1 MQLLKQQLNCVEQHH
16 QQFEFQRGHAAVA
29 GGPGDRGRPIR
40 REHSRGRHG
49 GTQPPSPDMTGLGDG
64 RLWSQAETPHPDTTG
79 DFDGKMPIPSYYP
92 KPPPGLEGIQATF
105 TPMAKGCVP
114 SAQTQRLDVQFVRR
128 LARELG
134 SNGWADCTPLAQ
146 TQRPAEPGC
155 AAVAEAPAGS
165 AAIARE
171 PVTVTPAGSAAVA
184 EEPDVRKCAP
194 QSAGTS
200 RPLDDQTAGKGKG
213 KTNSNKANRR
223 PAWIS
228 DPDKVSSDALLAQGF
243 FLKGGHSCQ
252 YALQDPVVFCNY
264 EHCGGGGEM
273 NYEHF
278 AKLKLSDRSY
288 DQHNLAL
295 KACREHAPSG
305 KAFPRQPIMLHAVY
319 HAKTGQEF
327 YVCKDGDPEKNGCGI
342 GRSCSGNFGETR

>member
-1 MQLLKQQLNCVEQHH
+1 MLCCLCCPCRVALFVSPPRLRALKNFLQAMNSVPMQLLKQQLNCVEQHH

-49 GTQPPSPDMTGLGDG
+49 GTQPSSPDMIGLGDG
-64 RLWSQAETPHPDTTG
+64 RLWSQAETPHPDTIG

-105 TPMAKGCVP
+105 TPMAKGCAP
-114 SAQTQRLDVQFVRR
+114 SAQTQRLDVQFVPR

-146 TQRPAEPGC
+146 TQRPAEPSNGCIPLAQAQRLDLQFGPQWRQC
-155 AAVAEAPAGS
+155 AAVAGAPAGS

-171 PVTVTPAGSAAVA
+171 PVTVAPAGSAAVA

-223 PAWIS
+223 PPWIAE
-228 DPDKVSSDALLAQGF
+228 PDKVSSDALLAQGF
-243 FLKGGHSCQ
+243 FSKVGIHVSTLSKTQSFSATTSIVVVVVGG
-252 YALQDPVVFCNY
+252 
-264 EHCGGGGEM
+264 
-273 NYEHF
+273 
-278 AKLKLSDRSY
+278 
-288 DQHNLAL
+288 
-295 KACREHAPSG
+295 
-305 KAFPRQPIMLHAVY
+305 
-319 HAKTGQEF
+319 
-327 YVCKDGDPEKNGCGI
+327 
-342 GRSCSGNFGETR
+342 